1 MPVYADTADLVA
13 MLPDG
18 LAAPE
23 DATRLLTRASR
34 AIDSALRT
42 AVYAVD
48 DDGAPTDT
56 LLAAA
61 VLEATCEQAAWWL
74 ETGDEQ
80 GVAGAITSAGSGGGP
95 YWSGGVPRLSPAAMD
110 VLRGA
115 VDSSGVALFGYAP
128 WM

>member
-1 MPVYADTADLVA
+1 MPVYAETSDLVA

-18 LAAPE
+18 LTAPA
-23 DATRLLTRASR
+23 DATRLLIRASR

-48 DDGAPTDT
+48 DDGVPTDT

-61 VLEATCEQAAWWL
+61 LLDATCEQAAWWL

-80 GVAGAITSAGSGGGP
+80 GVAGTITSAGSGGGP
-95 YWSGGVPRLSPAAMD
+95 YWSGGVPWLSPAAMD
-110 VLRGA
+110 ILRGA
-115 VDSSGVALFGYAP
+115 VDSSGVALFGCAQ